1 MTQVM
6 LDKEYIIEFRDWVT
20 LCSLD
25 AELPL
30 KISYVSIRYQHL
42 KDASVYCEFGASIS
56 EGYIYS
62 DVDVPLSKIK
72 IFLELNAGESIT
84 GARIKAEESGVV
96 ITTQQLYNEVTTN
109 RKPAPTKKPFWRFWE

>member
-1 MTQVM
+1 MPKVS
-6 LDKEYIIEFRDWVT
+6 LAKEYIIELRDWVT
-20 LCSLD
+20 LCNLD

-30 KISYVSIRYQHL
+30 KVWKISFLGAEHH
-42 KDASVYCEFGASIS
+42 VYCEFGASVP

-62 DVDVPLSKIK
+62 DARVNLLRIK
-72 IFLELNAGESIT
+72 DFLGLHAGESIT

-109 RKPAPTKKPFWRFWE
+109 RKPAPTKKPFWRFWK